1 LPTYETGEYLPIMS
15 WRAYEDPRIGL
26 KYITEDKYHFLI
38 AMSSIDSLNFD
49 ALLQCSGSNST
60 SKIKQYFYNRGW
72 GASIPLF
79 MSIYHPNGVVSDKS
93 RVIVGY
99 KPQTSTIVERPI
111 YLLPLSL
118 DMPIFKWENPKE
130 KLDINN
136 GNYQLVNSAFELT
149 FPNAQLISRVN
160 SGNSDGV
167 EQLLY
172 VPMGINKFLNLN
184 TDDTIEIEASDDNNT
199 STVEWEFSV
208 KKVPNRLSINEKLY
222 DGSKELKIEVADTPL
237 TTQEILSILI

>member
-1 LPTYETGEYLPIMS
+1 MS
-15 WRAYEDPRIGL
+15 WRAYEDPYIGL

-38 AMSSIDSLNFD
+38 AMSSIDSLDFD
-49 ALLQCSGSNST
+49 ALLQCSGSTST
-60 SKIKQYFYNRGW
+60 SKIKQYFYNSGW

-79 MSIYHPNGVVSDKS
+79 MTIYHPNGVGGDKS
-93 RVIVGY
+93 RVIVGF
-99 KPQTSTIVERPI
+99 KPQISDKVKRPI

-172 VPMGINKFLNLN
+172 VPMGTNKFLNLN

-199 STVEWEFSV
+199 STVNWIFSV
-208 KKVPNRLSINEKLY
+208 NKVPNRLSINEKLY